1 MYDQPCRILRKK
13 SRLSRL
19 KVEQLLAVDDLTV
32 SDFEIFL
39 APIPALKKTSELSD
53 EAVVCLT
60 LLHPPLVVK
69 NLRDRKFRVVGNFR
83 ISELCRAKLPP
94 SESIYAIQVD
104 TLPKHY
110 SVATALKFFEILS
123 SIGYGL
129 DLSYVRNF
137 FHRMMGTVPE
147 PILRMIGPNF
157 DSKAGREKLLGVN
170 RRHQIP
176 LRNHA
181 KSPTSQIALGLEDED
196 DS

>member
-1 MYDQPCRILRKK
+1 MHDQPYRILRKK
-13 SRLSRL
+13 CTLSRI
-19 KVEQLLAVDDLTV
+19 KVGQLLAVDDLTI

-39 APIPALKKTSELSD
+39 APIPALKKPSELSD

-69 NLRDRKFRVVGNFR
+69 NSRDRKFRVVGNLR
-83 ISELCRAKLPP
+83 ISELCQAKLPP

-104 TLPKHY
+104 TLPGQY

-123 SIGYGL
+123 SISFGL

-137 FHRMMGTVPE
+137 FHRMMAALPE
-147 PILRMIGPNF
+147 PILRMIGPHF

-170 RRHQIP
+170 RRHQTP
-176 LRNHA
+176 SRNHA
-181 KSPTSQIALGLEDED
+181 KSPTSQIVLGLED
-196 DS
+196 